1 MPPNLPSYNLGQNP
15 WDHSSYWYYKVIYWT
30 LTKQTL
36 SSPPPSQWRKFPT
49 KLLNFRLEKT
59 VLSPLLDQN
68 FRKFVNFPEGGG
80 GGGGGRQDFRH
91 CPQFNVVNNAEIKQ
105 LLVIYHDTSSTLSWG
120 SGGLRRVTCI
130 WFNMEFIIKIC
141 EFSVGGNSLNQ
152 LCPRLSECGKFTCM
166 PIVWELW
173 LERQICECCNG
184 GKIIKYMLHYKYC
197 R

>member
-1 MPPNLPSYNLGQNP
+1 M
-15 WDHSSYWYYKVIYWT
+15 
-30 LTKQTL
+30 L
-36 SSPPPSQWRKFPT
+36 SVAKIHFFRWRGKASKFPT
-49 KLLNFRLEKT
+49 KLSNFRHTPPPFALEKI
-59 VLSPLLDQN
+59 VFSPLLGQN

-80 GGGGGRQDFRH
+80 GDGRQDFRH
-91 CPQFNVVNNAEIKQ
+91 CPQFNVVNNAEIIQ